1 MGLFENAVNTAKS
14 AAKNVGKKAEEV
26 LDLSRNKLNIAE
38 LENKLNDSYAALG
51 MLYYNYLEN
60 GTTDPGREQE
70 LVHEIDEANAAIK
83 DLKETINEL
92 RNRVTC
98 PACAAANAPEAV
110 FCSQAVHACRGK
122 TNMPVCR
129 GVPFCQRPYPLNFL
143 WPV

>member
-26 LDLSRNKLNIAE
+26 LDLLNKLNIVE
-38 LENKLNDSYAALG
+38 LENKLNDSYAPW

-110 FCSQAVHACRGK
+110 FVPNAVHACRGED
-122 TNMPVCR
+122 
-129 GVPFCQRPYPLNFL
+129 
-143 WPV
+143 